1 MLLLERRV
9 ESVRSQQPR
18 GLLLL
23 LQSHPMQQHWCSGPL
38 MDWGHSLGEQLQPAE
53 ERTAYTVAD
62 LLPLTEWWSVVDL
75 RMPDFVPAIVAA
87 CVSRQG

>member
-1 MLLLERRV
+1 
-9 ESVRSQQPR
+9 
-18 GLLLL
+18 
-23 LQSHPMQQHWCSGPL
+23 
-38 MDWGHSLGEQLQPAE
+38 MDWGHLLGEQVQPAE

-62 LLPLTEWWSVVDL
+62 LLPLTEWWSVVDI